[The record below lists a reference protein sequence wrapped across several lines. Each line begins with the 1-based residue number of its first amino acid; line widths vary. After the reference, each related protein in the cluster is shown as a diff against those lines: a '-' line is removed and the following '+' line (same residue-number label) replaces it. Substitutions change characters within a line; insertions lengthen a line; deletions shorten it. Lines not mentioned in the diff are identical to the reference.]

1 MSYSCCQILSFCWFF
16 SASTKQSGF
25 GSFFRLWRSVHH
37 RPCERSAEVSW
48 LQPWLQLWGTDGAIT
63 PPNRLESFHS
73 RTCWMLFYDEI
84 TNHGKRRSST
94 TPPIL
99 RAGFSTMMEEDG
111 DSSCAALL
119 MPTVP
124 NLFTRTVPPRSTTDC
139 LSVLFKGKAHVE
151 VLSTFETDT
160 FFYKT

>member
-1 MSYSCCQILSFCWFF
+1 
-16 SASTKQSGF
+16 
-25 GSFFRLWRSVHH
+25 
-37 RPCERSAEVSW
+37 
-48 LQPWLQLWGTDGAIT
+48 
-63 PPNRLESFHS
+63 
-73 RTCWMLFYDEI
+73 MLFYDEI
-84 TNHGKRRSST
+84 TNHGRRRSST